1 MDASQTYLLERIA
14 RVLAGQKLSANANGG
29 ARSSGQAVDR
39 TWRDHLGDAA
49 AVLNALREP
58 DAQMLDVG
66 DGEAWTRMVRAALGE
81 DVQILKQERR
91 SWRASPEIYQKP
103 LG

>member
-1 MDASQTYLLERIA
+1 VA
-14 RVLAGQKLSANANGG
+14 RVLAGQKLSANASGD
-29 ARSSGQAVDR
+29 ARSAGQAVDR
-39 TWRDHLGDAA
+39 IWRDHLRDAT

-66 DGEAWTRMVRAALGE
+66 DGETWTRMVRAALGE
-81 DVQILKQERR
+81 DVQTLKQERR
-91 SWRASPEIYQKP
+91 SWKASTEIYQKP